1 VGGMAI
7 LHKRTLPDLATA
19 QREKYI
25 CFEVASQKKTLAI
38 AIGNKVLFGNIIK
51 EINFPIN

>member
-1 VGGMAI
+1 MAI
-7 LHKRTLPDLATA
+7 LYKRTLPDLATA

-25 CFEVASQKKTLAI
+25 CLEVASPKKKTLAI
-38 AIGNKVLFGNIIK
+38 AIGNKVLFGNFIK